1 MQQSITRLHL
11 NGRYPN
17 TLTTF
22 PKTSAF
28 KYNAEVHILWITTAI
43 AKLKA
48 NWMETVCEIKNR
60 FGSAFFLYRCL
71 GRQSPLHT
79 TT

>member
-48 NWMETVCEIKNR
+48 NWMENSV
-60 FGSAFFLYRCL
+60 G
-71 GRQSPLHT
+71 H
-79 TT
+79 